1 MYRDFHNS
9 SFGVFE
15 YFSKKLVTCFRTLFK
30 KIGYC
35 KCPIWKNNFVNIFNV
50 RAILLILKNE
60 YIARLLLILWT
71 IFITMETTCMLLKK
85 TDNGLWVVLTSAYE
99 AFSKK
104 LKWNFF
110 ESGFPQD
117 LFYICRSTAA
127 FGIITA
133 VSNIS
138 LKSI

>member
-1 MYRDFHNS
+1 MS
-9 SFGVFE
+9 
-15 YFSKKLVTCFRTLFK
+15 
-30 KIGYC
+30 
-35 KCPIWKNNFVNIFNV
+35 
-50 RAILLILKNE
+50 AILLILKNE
-60 YIARLLLILWT
+60 YIADLLLILWT
-71 IFITMETTCMLLKK
+71 ILNMEITCMLLEK
-85 TDNGLWVVLTSAYE
+85 TDNGLWVVLTSDYE

-138 LKSI
+138 MKSI